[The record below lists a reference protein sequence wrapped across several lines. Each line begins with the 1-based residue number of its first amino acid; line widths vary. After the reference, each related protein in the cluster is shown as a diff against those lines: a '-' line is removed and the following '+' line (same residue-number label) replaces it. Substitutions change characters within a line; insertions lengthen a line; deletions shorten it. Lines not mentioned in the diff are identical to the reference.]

1 MAKTDKDSGGNP
13 LASYSCAYDA
23 DGNITSGISSQQTAT
38 MTYDTL
44 DRLSAYNSQS
54 PTFDLDGNMTAC
66 VLSSNTVDFSYDSG
80 NRLTQAGNT
89 TYAYDA
95 DDNRISSTTG
105 GQKTQY
111 AYENVAA
118 KLSQLL
124 VRTAPDGS
132 ETLYVYG
139 IGLIGHQDATGYSLY
154 HFDIRG
160 STVALTDSQGTI
172 TDRFTYGAY
181 GELLTQIGSSDT
193 PFRYN
198 GRDGVL
204 SESNGLYYM
213 RARYYVPKLKRFINA
228 GFKKGKIINSKTL
241 NVYAYVIGNP
251 IIIVDPLGQSSEL
264 SLNTQ
269 TGFIYNQNQLSSVM
283 NYLVPHKLP
292 DRGEPNSV
300 GRQYDKDGNLVRER
314 FYGPDGSPVKD
325 KDYKH
330 PGPHEFPHEHN
341 WDWSKEKPRGGA
353 EAPSDNTVSKI
364 MGIGIIIGTG
374 IAILAIAADDVAE
387 IPLSA
392 AFFEGIA
399 MVVG

>member
-1 MAKTDKDSGGNP
+1 VVMAKTDKDSGGNP

-139 IGLIGHQDATGYSLY
+139 IGLIGHQDATGYSVY
-154 HFDIRG
+154 HFDYRG
-160 STVALTDSQGTI
+160 STVALTNVQGGVI
-172 TDRFTYGAY
+172 DRFTYGAY
-181 GELLTQIGSSDT
+181 EELLTHTGTSDT
-193 PFRYN
+193 PFQYN

-204 SESNGLYYM
+204 VDTNGFYYM
-213 RARYYVPKLKRFINA
+213 RCSGQ
-228 GFKKGKIINSKTL
+228 GFL
-241 NVYAYVIGNP
+241 
-251 IIIVDPLGQSSEL
+251 
-264 SLNTQ
+264 
-269 TGFIYNQNQLSSVM
+269 
-283 NYLVPHKLP
+283 
-292 DRGEPNSV
+292 
-300 GRQYDKDGNLVRER
+300 
-314 FYGPDGSPVKD
+314 
-325 KDYKH
+325 
-330 PGPHEFPHEHN
+330 
-341 WDWSKEKPRGGA
+341 
-353 EAPSDNTVSKI
+353 
-364 MGIGIIIGTG
+364 
-374 IAILAIAADDVAE
+374 
-387 IPLSA
+387 
-392 AFFEGIA
+392 
-399 MVVG
+399 